1 LRKRRSVTA
10 SPALSVPTK
19 PSNARGIET
28 IRVRLGYEV
37 KMSINLMQRSSDKR
51 QFASGLFWWL
61 TVAVGEQRDQWL
73 FSALAEA
80 ELPLLIDYWR
90 EWRPDV
96 LRWIAAILIFALFAW
111 FIADYFDF
119 FDPCLNNASCV
130 TG

>member
-1 LRKRRSVTA
+1 
-10 SPALSVPTK
+10 
-19 PSNARGIET
+19 
-28 IRVRLGYEV
+28 
-37 KMSINLMQRSSDKR
+37 MSINLMQRSSDKR

-111 FIADYFDF
+111 FIVDYFDF